1 MRRNWYKTIYTLLLN
16 SEDAITASNYPVST
30 AYIDVSSYSHCAF
43 LVGLGLLDSALT
55 FQVYQDTSATET
67 ASIKILTGASE
78 VTTATDDDEV
88 FLIEFATEALDSGNN
103 FHYVTLTVTG
113 AAGAN
118 DYGSIWF
125 FGWNAK
131 TLPVTQPST
140 FPATN
145 HTILA
150 G

>member
-1 MRRNWYKTIYTLLLN
+1 VK
-16 SEDAITASNYPVST
+16 
-30 AYIDVSSYSHCAF
+30 
-43 LVGLGLLDSALT
+43 
-55 FQVYQDTSATET
+55 QDTSATET
-67 ASIKILTGASE
+67 ADIKDLTS
-78 VTTATDDDEV
+78 ATETIAADDDDQV
-88 FLIEFATEALDSGNN
+88 FLVEFATEALDSGSN
-103 FHYVTLTVTG
+103 FHYVTLDVSG
-113 AAGAN
+113 VAGAN
-118 DYGSIWF
+118 DYGSVFF